1 MFNAR
6 TFPWLVIVLLA
17 GAALLWAAA
26 GRAQE
31 EPAPEPDDGVTV
43 AVLEMSTVL
52 AESERWQDGV
62 NERRRLADRM
72 TRALEKTDQHL
83 QLLRNERENLPPDTD
98 ERRQKEQEIRQALQ
112 EREQKRREFEEEV
125 TQHYDAAIRALL
137 KDLNRAVNEYVAE
150 HDVDL
155 VLKKQ
160 SLELTDRENPQL
172 LLATADVLYA
182 AADLDISRQIVRRLN
197 TGYAGPI
204 EVK

>member
-1 MFNAR
+1 
-6 TFPWLVIVLLA
+6 
-17 GAALLWAAA
+17 
-26 GRAQE
+26 
-31 EPAPEPDDGVTV
+31 
-43 AVLEMSTVL
+43 MSIVL

-72 TRALEKTDQHL
+72 TRALEKTDQHI

-112 EREQKRREFEEEV
+112 EREQKRREFEAEV
-125 TQHYDAAIRALL
+125 TQHYDNAIRALL
-137 KDLNRAVNEYVAE
+137 KDLNRAVNEYAAE
-150 HDVDL
+150 NDVDL

-182 AADLDISRQIVRRLN
+182 RADLDISDRIVRRLN
-197 TGYAGPI
+197 AGYAGPI